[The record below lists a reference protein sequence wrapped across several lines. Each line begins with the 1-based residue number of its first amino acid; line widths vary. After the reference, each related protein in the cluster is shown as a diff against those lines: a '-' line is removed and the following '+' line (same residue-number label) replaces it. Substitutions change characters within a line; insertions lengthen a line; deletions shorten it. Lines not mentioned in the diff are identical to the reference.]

1 MKITLEKVKEVL
13 QANQAELSNF
23 GVTSL
28 AVFGSVARGEA
39 TEESDIDILIEF
51 DEARSIDLFDFIMIN
66 QFLEKKL
73 GVKVDLVTVLA
84 LKKQL
89 KDQIL
94 KEAVRV
100 A

>member
-1 MKITLEKVKEVL
+1 MEKIKEML
-13 QANQAELSNF
+13 KAHQAELRSF

-39 TEESDIDILIEF
+39 TEESDVDFLIEF
-51 DEARSIDLFDFIMIN
+51 DEARSIDLFDFIMLN
-66 QFLEKKL
+66 QFLEEKL
-73 GVKVDLVTVLA
+73 GAKVDLVTLLA